1 MTWDLFLN
9 TPISPRFF
17 YILYIFLHKRKR
29 SHHTF
34 FTLLYIFIEW
44 HSETFLSALS
54 PILVYES
61 RHLYSVCVYLS
72 NLCYLCIF
80 IFMNLFAKT
89 TQLSAT
95 SIAIWIHPYMI
106 YIHHSHQNY
115 SYHHVSSIMSK
126 CVIKWSP
133 LSFHK

>member
-95 SIAIWIHPYMI
+95 SIAIWIHPFTWFTFITAIKTILITMSVPSCQNVSLSD
-106 YIHHSHQNY
+106 HH
-115 SYHHVSSIMSK
+115 
-126 CVIKWSP
+126 
-133 LSFHK
+133 